1 LETVLVTG
9 ASRGIG
15 REIVRLFANNG
26 YNVAFTYLNSTDMAN
41 ELARETGAFAVRAD
55 SASADDCVRAVADV
69 IARFGKIDVLVNNAA
84 ICDFSLFTDLSIE
97 RWNEII
103 GVDLTSVFI
112 YSRECVK
119 DMLKRKSG
127 SIVNVTSMWG
137 IVGASCEVAYSTAKA
152 GIIGMT
158 KALAKELG
166 PSGIRVNAVAPG
178 VINTDMNKNIPG
190 EDMDALCDETPLMRM
205 GEPCEIARAVM
216 FLAGDASS
224 FITGD
229 VINASGG
236 YIV

>member
-1 LETVLVTG
+1 MQTVLVTG
-9 ASRGIG
+9 GSRGIG
-15 REIVRLFANNG
+15 REIVRLFASTG

-41 ELARETGAFAVRAD
+41 ELAGETGALAIRAD
-55 SASADDCVRAVADV
+55 SALAEDCVRAVETV
-69 IARFGKIDVLVNNAA
+69 IERFGRIDVLVNNAA
-84 ICDFSLFTDLSIE
+84 ICDFSLFTDLSTE

-103 GVDLTSVFI
+103 AVNLTSAFV

-127 SIVNVTSMWG
+127 NIVNMTSMWG
-137 IVGASCEVAYSTAKA
+137 IVGSSCEVAYSAAKA

-178 VINTDMNKNIPG
+178 VINTDMNKMIPS
-190 EDMDALCDETPLMRM
+190 EDMSVLCDETPLMRI
-205 GEPCEIARAVM
+205 GEPNEIAKAVA
-216 FLAGDASS
+216 FLASDAAS

-229 VINASGG
+229 VLNASGG
-236 YIV
+236 YVV